1 MRILV
6 VEDDANIR
14 YILKYN
20 LELDGHEVELAE
32 NGAQALEKLEPL
44 PELILLDV
52 MMPVMNGLE
61 ACAKIKSNPATKGVP
76 IFMITAKSQL
86 ADIEEAFR
94 AGANDYLTKPFDP
107 ASLGDRIREKMD
119 RYRKSLDT

>member
-1 MRILV
+1 MKILI

-20 LELDGHEVELAE
+20 LELDGYEVDLAE
-32 NGAQALEKLEPL
+32 NGLAALEKLEPA
-44 PELILLDV
+44 PDLILLDV
-52 MMPVMNGLE
+52 MMPGMNGLE
-61 ACAKIKSNPATKGVP
+61 ACAKIKADPATKMIP

-86 ADIEEAFR
+86 ADIEEAFK

-107 ASLGDRIREKMD
+107 TTLSNRIKEKMD
-119 RYRKSLDT
+119 LFHGDYH